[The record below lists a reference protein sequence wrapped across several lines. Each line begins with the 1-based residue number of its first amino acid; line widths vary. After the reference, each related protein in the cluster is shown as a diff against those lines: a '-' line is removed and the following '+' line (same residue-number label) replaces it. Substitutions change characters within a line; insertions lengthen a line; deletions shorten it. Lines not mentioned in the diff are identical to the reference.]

1 MAVDEPAAEGGEELL
16 PGQLHEACRYHQV
29 RLCRATRGGERGVPL
44 PPFGKILDPVTEAGN
59 AAVAGTVES
68 PAAVPVGA
76 DRHHP
81 RPVGLI
87 GARVEQGLQ
96 VGPGSG
102 HEDDQASV
110 HPDTITAAGQSTL
123 ATGCSS
129 LAAANPG
136 GGHGEPEPG
145 RGGTGAVPRRPRGA
159 PDADSTGPYRRP
171 ARGRGPA
178 ADRARAAAAA
188 HRHRHGELPVLAWR
202 LWRLGQPRP
211 AAIAGRL
218 RNRLVPAVRPGV
230 HVDLVP
236 GNVVVL
242 AGQAAKV
249 SGEAARVA

>member
-59 AAVAGTVES
+59 AAVAGTAES

-159 PDADSTGPYRRP
+159 PDADSTGPHRRP

-178 ADRARAAAAA
+178 ADRVERLL
-188 HRHRHGELPVLAWR
+188 RHTGADMESYLSWPGGSGGWDSHGRPPSPDGSGTGSSR
-202 LWRLGQPRP
+202 LSAQG
-211 AAIAGRL
+211 
-218 RNRLVPAVRPGV
+218 
-230 HVDLVP
+230 
-236 GNVVVL
+236 
-242 AGQAAKV
+242 
-249 SGEAARVA
+249 SM